1 MSNDLKENIKKEI
14 EILKTLKAKYHCN
27 MTVAKLKTMQGFE
40 KLTDEIA
47 KQIIE
52 QLEEYARIVL
62 SQLNRLQSKKY
73 QNHE

>member
-1 MSNDLKENIKKEI
+1 MASDLKENIKKEI
-14 EILKTLKAKYHCN
+14 EILKNFKAKYHCK
-27 MTVAKLKTMQGFE
+27 MTIAKLKTMKGFE

-62 SQLNRLQSKKY
+62 SQLNRLQS
-73 QNHE
+73 Q